1 MLALPAIILER
12 KNHVVLRPKNVFH
25 FGGKNLATRVV
36 KFKPTLFAMETSQDT
51 WVSRLGR
58 DGDVQA
64 EAIGELR
71 EILAKRVSLA
81 FRNHAVVDGAF
92 VDDIVQEGLFK
103 ILGSLDQ
110 FEGRSRFTTWAT
122 TIVVRT
128 AYTELRRKHWKD
140 VSLDSLVSTQGE
152 LFPTADNTSN
162 EHAERQRIIDAMHV
176 AIKER
181 LSEKQ
186 RVALLAELA
195 GLPLEE
201 IGRRTGSNRNA
212 IYKLTHDARKR
223 LRKALEAEGFN
234 ESDFLPRHETI

>member
-1 MLALPAIILER
+1 
-12 KNHVVLRPKNVFH
+12 
-25 FGGKNLATRVV
+25 
-36 KFKPTLFAMETSQDT
+36 METSQAT
-51 WVSRLGR
+51 WVSRLGT

-64 EAIGELR
+64 EAINELR
-71 EILAKRVSLA
+71 EILVRRVSYS
-81 FRNHAVVDGAF
+81 FRNHSVVDEAF
-92 VDDIVQEGLFK
+92 VDDVVQEGLLK
-103 ILGSLDQ
+103 ILKSLDQ
-110 FEGRSRFTTWAT
+110 FEGRAMFTTWAT

-140 VSLDSLVSTQGE
+140 VSLDSILSTQGE
-152 LFPTADNTSN
+152 SISADTTANVHT
-162 EHAERQRIIDAMHV
+162 ERQRMIDAMQV

-223 LRKALEAEGFN
+223 LRKALEADGFT
-234 ESDFLPRHETI
+234 EADFLSRRETI